1 MREELVELVERGEE
15 LISLVDSVGGVEVES
30 TTLDEV
36 NGNAHTLVR
45 EELVNLVERG
55 SKMVRIVDYGNGGE
69 GGCSGVSHSNEERG
83 GSAVDQDNDEERG
96 GSAVSHGDDGE
107 GGSSS
112 EYHDNVENGTDGLC
126 QDSVCM
132 RELKAYGE
140 SFSVRTQNGERIC
153 TSAKFS
159 RSKTK
164 GRPKG
169 EGMTFGQKKEK
180 RI

>member
-1 MREELVELVERGEE
+1 M
-15 LISLVDSVGGVEVES
+15 SH
-30 TTLDEV
+30 
-36 NGNAHTLVR
+36 GN
-45 EELVNLVERG
+45 
-55 SKMVRIVDYGNGGE
+55 
-69 GGCSGVSHSNEERG
+69 
-83 GSAVDQDNDEERG
+83 EERG

-126 QDSVCM
+126 QDSVCR

-169 EGMTFGQKKEK
+169 EGMTFGQKRK
-180 RI
+180 RGSNKVASNCTKKRKNDQLCALCLEEEIRK

>member
-1 MREELVELVERGEE
+1 
-15 LISLVDSVGGVEVES
+15 
-30 TTLDEV
+30 
-36 NGNAHTLVR
+36 
-45 EELVNLVERG
+45 
-55 SKMVRIVDYGNGGE
+55 MVRIVDYGNGGE

-169 EGMTFGQKKEK
+169 VKVFVVFGHVRFHLTTFELEIDIEELWPSGSPGLKDAMAFFCDDTASP
-180 RI
+180 I